1 MTIGLGHWLAV
12 ALGGSLGAVARFWVV
27 QQMNRLQGGQFPW
40 GTFSVNV
47 IGSFIIGLAF
57 VFFAIRYTGLPGIW
71 RSFLVV
77 GLLGAFTT
85 FSTFALEGLVLIQ
98 QSQYGLAALYMT
110 GSVLTCLLA
119 VALGFGAGKLIF

>member
-1 MTIGLGHWLAV
+1 MTIGLGHWVAV
-12 ALGGSLGAVARFWVV
+12 ALGGSLGAMARFWVV
-27 QQMNRLQGGQFPW
+27 QHMNRVQAGHFPW
-40 GTFSVNV
+40 GTFTVNA

-57 VFFAIRYTGLPGIW
+57 VFFALRFTGLPSIW
-71 RSFLVV
+71 RSFWVV

-98 QSQYGLAALYMT
+98 QHQYGWAALYLG
-110 GSVLTCLLA
+110 GSVLVCLFA